1 MSLLYF
7 SFRFYVVTL
16 QAMKKYWISIVVLL
30 LLAVILIFNTKDKS
44 SDVET
49 IPSVSEVIESE
60 DTGVKEGC
68 SVYNYDFDI
77 PLPLEGVPEQILHR
91 KGYVASYN
99 KDNRIPNW
107 VAWKLT
113 AEHVGG
119 KVKRPGNAWHE
130 DDDVPL
136 PRATRHDYK
145 GSHWSRGHMCPAGD
159 NKWDSEAMYQT
170 FMFSNCCP
178 QNSNLNSGTWN
189 QIEISCRRWAEEY
202 GEVYIVCGPIL
213 YNQEHETIGEN
224 NVVVPEA
231 FFKVV
236 VCLSKGREKGI
247 GFVCKNTDGNR
258 RKDFYVNSIKDVE
271 RITGITFFPHLA
283 QDVKDKIK
291 NNADLEDW

>member
-1 MSLLYF
+1 
-7 SFRFYVVTL
+7 
-16 QAMKKYWISIVVLL
+16 MKKYWISIVVLL

-49 IPSVSEVIESE
+49 NPSVSEVIESE

-136 PRATRHDYK
+136 PRATGHDYK
-145 GSHWSRGHMCPAGD
+145 GSHWSRGQARLCIRLLCFLTAVR
-159 NKWDSEAMYQT
+159 KIQT
-170 FMFSNCCP
+170 
-178 QNSNLNSGTWN
+178 LIVGLGTRLRFRADDGQKN
-189 QIEISCRRWAEEY
+189 MARCISS
-202 GEVYIVCGPIL
+202 VVL
-213 YNQEHETIGEN
+213 YFTI
-224 NVVVPEA
+224 
-231 FFKVV
+231 
-236 VCLSKGREKGI
+236 R
-247 GFVCKNTDGNR
+247 NT
-258 RKDFYVNSIKDVE
+258 K
-271 RITGITFFPHLA
+271 L
-283 QDVKDKIK
+283 
-291 NNADLEDW
+291 